1 MEHID
6 VGDGVVKLKVKLKG
20 EVVNLLLEKL
30 NNGVALDNHC
40 ITLEDLILSVGDG
53 CVSLCDNLIF
63 SSDRGLELFNLSNL
77 LVNILVMTLSHASQ
91 LVHTTVLKYLIVV
104 LCIHESD
111 HST

>member
-6 VGDGVVKLKVKLKG
+6 VGDGVVKLKG
-20 EVVNLLLEKL
+20 EVMDLLLEEL

-40 ITLEDLILSVGDG
+40 ITLKDLILSVGDG
-53 CVSLCDNLIF
+53 FISLCDNHIC

-77 LVNILVMTLSHASQ
+77 LVNISVMTLSYAGQ
-91 LVHTTVLKYLIVV
+91 LVHTTALKYLIVV

-111 HST
+111 YST

>member
-1 MEHID
+1 
-6 VGDGVVKLKVKLKG
+6 VGDGIIKLKG
-20 EVVNLLLEKL
+20 EVVNLLLEEL
-30 NNGVALDNHC
+30 NNGVVLDNHC
-40 ITLEDLILSVGDG
+40 ITLEDLILSMGDG

-77 LVNILVMTLSHASQ
+77 LVNIYVMTLSYAGQ
-91 LVHTTVLKYLIVV
+91 FLIVV